1 MARSP
6 KSKASPPETKQGM
19 DKGTASPY
27 HHGDLKSSL
36 IKAAN
41 QILVR
46 DGADAL
52 SLRAIAAEVG
62 VSHMAPYSHF
72 KNKKELLRA
81 VAAAGFQQM
90 SAAMEKVKAKY
101 QKPEELILEY
111 GVTCLEFA
119 TNNAQL
125 YRLML
130 GQVETSGR
138 KHLQTEAKKNSEEKI
153 NPDSELESFSKTPF
167 VLLKEAFALRT
178 KDKALAKAQAMGAW
192 SMVHGMSALMIEGHI
207 EIPKGV
213 SLKQFL
219 AAAAL
224 QTEKLT
230 QK

>member
-1 MARSP
+1 MPPSA
-6 KSKASPPETKQGM
+6 KSKSQAATKET
-19 DKGTASPY
+19 SNRY

-36 IKAAN
+36 IEAAN
-41 QILVR
+41 VILVR

-72 KNKKELLRA
+72 KNKKELMHA
-81 VAAAGFQQM
+81 VATAGFMQM
-90 SAAMEKVKAKY
+90 SAAMEKVKASFD
-101 QKPEELILEY
+101 KPEELILEY
-111 GVTCLEFA
+111 GAACLEFA

-138 KHLQTEAKKNSEEKI
+138 KKTQSNSQKNTSKST
-153 NPDSELESFSKTPF
+153 PPMSDLENFSKTPF
-167 VLLKEAFALRT
+167 ILLKEAFAMRT
-178 KDKALAKAQAMGAW
+178 SDKALARAQAMGAW
-192 SMVHGMSALMIEGHI
+192 SMVHGMSALIIEGHI
-207 EIPKGV
+207 EVPEGV

-219 AAAAL
+219 AAAAF

-230 QK
+230 QH